1 LQAGAPVRPVAICFR
16 YRDGTPT
23 KAAAFVGAQSL
34 LDSLLRVLRTPGL
47 TCELTILP
55 DIAPIGDRRALA
67 RRAEGAVTLATGV
80 EHGSRSSRALAT

>member
-1 LQAGAPVRPVAICFR
+1 VAICFR

-34 LDSLLRVLRTPGL
+34 LDGAQSLLDSMLRVLRTPGL

-55 DIAPIGDRRALA
+55 DVAPIGDRRSLA
-67 RRAEGAVTLATGV
+67 RRAEAAVALATGV
-80 EHGSRSSRALAT
+80 EHGSRSPCGLAT